1 MDSRGHEATSQS
13 VADPPLTPGRGN
25 ATGGVGRAVTR
36 QTRSVET

>member
-25 ATGGVGRAVTR
+25 ATGGVGWAVQWRTR
-36 QTRSVET
+36 IVET